1 MKKIRIKNNLKITL
15 CVLFFSLLGHSQTN
29 TKDKHPHILQF
40 NFNQNTKSGP
50 HEFKGDHYSFA
61 EGIHKQAL
69 SITPNSNYVTL
80 SLDNLSLDGSED
92 FTVQFWV
99 KTTSKNSTVLLSQKD
114 FLDKGILTQKNSGWA
129 LYSSG
134 GTFAWTIGSG
144 NRRLNYERSN
154 GEKSPLNDGIWHQL
168 TMTYSKELSEIRLYY
183 DSQAKAIY
191 NVGFDFKN
199 TNPLVIGSKKNNFN
213 YNTNILPS
221 ILTGAVALQAL
232 VDAFNNIATEN
243 VSEEEFLSLIVDPKE
258 LYARKSKNTAETLSK
273 EKEVLFNAVLK
284 ARGKLST
291 NPYTVFQNM
300 ELTKLKPISKLYS
313 LKNGRV
319 TINNYYAKQYTNE
332 EQLYPSEFSM
342 DDLTIWNHTLSPD
355 EVRNSYSKYK
365 NTTAFKLEKKQDSI
379 TVASW
384 NIWHGGKHFTVNGD
398 GWDSRLRI
406 AELIKKNKIDIVLM
420 QETYSSG
427 DYIAAE
433 LGYYFAT
440 TSDWDYCF
448 QGSNISVLSRY
459 PIDKLEVLK
468 ETEFMNVAV
477 KISVSNTQHIYAM
490 SNWYG
495 MSSFPLVYDFHQE
508 KFNNSDTIPVI
519 FGGDFN
525 AVPQT
530 DGGDNPASIK
540 LIGNGF
546 TDAYRNLYPNTK
558 DFPGYSHASGSRIDQ
573 LYYKG
578 KGLIN
583 TATELIST
591 WPSGFPSDHYLI
603 ISKFALDY

>member
-1 MKKIRIKNNLKITL
+1 MKILIKNSTKIIVILLLHTIL
-15 CVLFFSLLGHSQTN
+15 ANAQSNKISKQTQPLLF
-29 TKDKHPHILQF
+29 P
-40 NFNQNTKSGP
+40 FNQQLQSGAYT
-50 HEFKGDHYSFA
+50 FKGDTYSFVD
-61 EGIHKQAL
+61 GIHKKAL
-69 SITPNSNYVTL
+69 SFTPTNDFATVK
-80 SLDNLSLDGSED
+80 LDLLSLDGAED
-92 FTVQFWV
+92 FTVQFWI
-99 KTTSKNSTVLLSQKD
+99 KTTSKNATVLLSQKE
-114 FLDKGILTQKNSGWA
+114 FLDKGIVSQKNAGWA
-129 LYSSG
+129 WYSSG

-154 GEKSPLNDGIWHQL
+154 GDKAPLNDGNWHQL

-183 DSQAKAIY
+183 DGQAKAIY
-191 NVGFDFKN
+191 NVGFEFKN
-199 TNPLVIGSKKNNFN
+199 TNPLTIGSQKNSFN
-213 YNTNILPS
+213 YDTQILPS
-221 ILTGAVALQAL
+221 ITNGATTLQAL
-232 VDAFNNIATEN
+232 VDAFNNLEIEHVT
-243 VSEEEFLSLIVDPKE
+243 EEEFLSLIVDPKE
-258 LYARKSKNTAETLSK
+258 LYLRKSKISTETLSQ
-273 EKEVLFNAVLK
+273 EKEVFFNAVMK
-284 ARGKLST
+284 ARSKLSA

-313 LKNGRV
+313 LKNGQV
-319 TINNYYAKQYTNE
+319 TINMYHANKYTQE
-332 EQLYPSEFSM
+332 ERLYPSDFSM
-342 DDLTIWNHTLSPD
+342 DELSIWKRTLTPE
-355 EVRNSYSKYK
+355 EVHNNYSQYK
-365 NTTAFKLEKKQDSI
+365 NTTAFKLKEKQDTI

-406 AELIKKNKIDIVLM
+406 AEMIKENNIDIVLM

-459 PIDKLEVLK
+459 PIEKLEVLK

-477 KISVSNTQHIYAM
+477 KISISNTQQLFAM

-508 KFNNSDTIPVI
+508 NFNNSDEIPI
-519 FGGDFN
+519 FFGGDFN
-525 AVPQT
+525 AVPYT
-530 DGGDNPASIK
+530 DGGDNPASVQ
-540 LIGNGF
+540 LMENGF
-546 TDAYRNLYPNTK
+546 TDAYRSLYSNFT

-578 KGLIN
+578 KGLTN
-583 TATELIST
+583 TATKIIST
-591 WPSGFPSDHYLI
+591 WPSGFPSDHNLI
-603 ISKFALDY
+603 LSKFELK